1 MRISIHGAAGDVTGS
16 AYLMRT
22 KQASVLVDFGMFQGG
37 RRDDRL
43 NRLPARIMN
52 RPLDA
57 VVLTHGHLDHVGRL
71 PLLARNGFKGRIHA
85 TPSTIEMAG
94 LILRDSARI
103 QSGDLDRT
111 NRKRKRAG
119 LDPLDPLYTMA
130 DVEATLRLMR
140 PLAYDRDT
148 EVAPGVTVRAQE
160 AGHML
165 GSVSLRFEVEEAR
178 RRKVVVFS
186 GDIGPKGAAMLRDA
200 EPFSSADLV
209 FLESTYGDREHK
221 PLDATLAEAREILQ
235 DAVDR
240 KGKILI
246 PAFAVGRVQQ
256 LLYYLAQL
264 MHAGEIEPFPVFVD
278 SPMAIE
284 ATRIYMDHPEI
295 FDQEMMEMREEG
307 ILRKFFNEQVTF
319 SKTADQSRAI
329 NSMKGPLL
337 VLAGAGMCNAGRIL
351 HHLRQNLWRHE
362 TSVIIVGYQA
372 RRSLGRQL
380 VDGAH
385 KVRIF
390 GEPIAVN
397 ASIHTLNGFSAHA
410 GQTELIEW
418 FGALAGSRPRLVL
431 THGEEG
437 PRRALAAE
445 ISERYGIDATL
456 PKLNESVAV

>member
-1 MRISIHGAAGDVTGS
+1 MTGS

-22 KQASVLVDFGMFQGG
+22 DQASVLVDFGMFQGG

-140 PLAYDRDT
+140 PLAYDGQT
-148 EVAPGVTVRAQE
+148 EVAPGMVVTAQE

-165 GSVSLRFEVEEAR
+165 GSVSLRFEVKEKRGR
-178 RRKVVVFS
+178 RAVVFS

-200 EPFSSADLV
+200 EPFRSADLV

-221 PLDATLAEAREILQ
+221 PLDATLEEAREILQ
-235 DAVDR
+235 DAVER
-240 KGKILI
+240 KGKILV

-264 MHAGEIEPFPVFVD
+264 MDAGQLERFPVFVD

-295 FDQEMMEMREEG
+295 FDQEMMEMRQEG
-307 ILRKFFNEQVTF
+307 ILRRFFHEQVTF

-329 NSMKGPLL
+329 NSMQGPLL
-337 VLAGAGMCNAGRIL
+337 VLAGSGMCNAGRIL
-351 HHLRQNLWRHE
+351 HHLKQNLWRNE
-362 TSVIIVGYQA
+362 TSVVIVGYQA
-372 RRSLGRQL
+372 KRSLGRQL
-380 VDGAH
+380 VDGAR
-385 KVRIF
+385 KIRIF
-390 GEPIAVN
+390 GEEIAVN

-410 GQTELIEW
+410 GQTELVEW
-418 FGALAGSRPRLVL
+418 FGALAGSKPSLVL

-437 PRRALAAE
+437 PRRALAAK
-445 ISERYGIDATL
+445 IADRYGIDARL
-456 PKLNESVAV
+456 PRMNESISV

>member
-71 PLLARNGFKGRIHA
+71 PLLARHGFKGRIHA
-85 TPSTIEMAG
+85 TPSTIKMAG

-119 LDPLDPLYTMA
+119 LEPFDPLYTMA
-130 DVEATLRLMR
+130 DVEATLSLMR
-140 PLAYDRDT
+140 PLAYGTQT
-148 EVAPGVTVRAQE
+148 EVAPGMTVTAQE

-178 RRKVVVFS
+178 RRKAVVFS
-186 GDIGPKGAAMLRDA
+186 GDIGPRGAAMLKDA
-200 EPFSSADLV
+200 EPFRDADLV

-221 PLDATLAEAREILQ
+221 PLDATLDEAR
-235 DAVDR
+235 AVFQEAVANR
-240 KGKILI
+240 GKILV

-264 MHAGEIEPFPVFVD
+264 MHAGEIERFPVFVD

-284 ATRIYMDHPEI
+284 ATKIYMDHPEL
-295 FDQEMMEMREEG
+295 FDEEMMAMRQEG
-307 ILRKFFNEQVTF
+307 ILRKFFDEQVTF
-319 SKTADQSRAI
+319 SVTADQSRAI

-337 VLAGAGMCNAGRIL
+337 VLAGSGMCNAGRIL
-351 HHLRQNLWRHE
+351 HHLRQNLWRRE
-362 TSVIIVGYQA
+362 TAVVIVGYQA
-372 RRSLGRQL
+372 NRSLGRQL
-380 VDGAH
+380 VDGAR
-385 KVRIF
+385 KIRIF
-390 GEPIAVN
+390 GEDIAVN
-397 ASIHTLNGFSAHA
+397 ASVHTLNGFSAHA
-410 GQTELIEW
+410 GQTELVEW
-418 FGALAGSRPRLVL
+418 FGSLAESKPRLVL

-437 PRRALAAE
+437 PRRALAAR
-445 ISERYGIDATL
+445 ITDRYGIDAVL
-456 PKLNESVAV
+456 PKMNESVAV